1 MGASRSCRPW
11 EIAAGHHGR
20 SPLPVRLEH
29 MAVLEKLP
37 LRHRDPFD
45 RLPVAQA
52 VAGQFALL
60 TPDEVNCVLGWRS
73 PAIRAGR
80 SWLTR

>member
-1 MGASRSCRPW
+1 
-11 EIAAGHHGR
+11 
-20 SPLPVRLEH
+20 

-45 RLPVAQA
+45 RLLVAQA

-80 SWLTR
+80 SWLTS